1 MQYDFKQRWTEGS
14 GFMLDVVDQYCWETH
29 RKVIT
34 PSETGVAALRPF
46 GICSNTRAGQPLRT
60 HIHSGCIEIVFL
72 IKGFQLYEAGGDRL
86 NLSGSDI
93 FVSYPDEPHSSG
105 SSPESVCDLIWMQI
119 CLDPGLPFFG
129 LDKSHAGMLRDALAG
144 LPRLFT
150 GDAALR
156 RELTSAFYALC
167 SADDFERCLGEQQL
181 ACALFRMVRL
191 SRRTRS
197 PQPDSIEAAIA
208 YIRRHLSE
216 PILLEDAA
224 ASCGLSLSRFKVRF
238 KEATGDTP
246 REYINRLKIERAKL
260 LLRCGQSV
268 TETALDLG
276 FATPSY
282 FSVIFKKY
290 AGCSPS
296 AYLALRPGEEE

>member
-1 MQYDFKQRWTEGS
+1 
-14 GFMLDVVDQYCWETH
+14 
-29 RKVIT
+29 
-34 PSETGVAALRPF
+34 
-46 GICSNTRAGQPLRT
+46 
-60 HIHSGCIEIVFL
+60 
-72 IKGFQLYEAGGDRL
+72 
-86 NLSGSDI
+86 
-93 FVSYPDEPHSSG
+93 
-105 SSPESVCDLIWMQI
+105 
-119 CLDPGLPFFG
+119 
-129 LDKSHAGMLRDALAG
+129 
-144 LPRLFT
+144 
-150 GDAALR
+150 
-156 RELTSAFYALC
+156 
-167 SADDFERCLGEQQL
+167 
-181 ACALFRMVRL
+181 MVRL